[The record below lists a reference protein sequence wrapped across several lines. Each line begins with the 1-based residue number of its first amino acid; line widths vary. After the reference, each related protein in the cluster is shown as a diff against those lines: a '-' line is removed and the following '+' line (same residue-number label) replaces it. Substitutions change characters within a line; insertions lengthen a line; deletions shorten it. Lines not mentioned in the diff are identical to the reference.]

1 MGLPIGKAAG
11 LLFGKGLGIIKVK
24 PQKLHGI
31 NPVLVYPKN
40 GKSFELPRF
49 CTEEMQTALKMNK
62 TAIKQVKT
70 PSVKFY
76 PEADAVDLKRLT
88 STSIEDS
95 YSRVEW
101 TNPKDG
107 KVYNLLKQGETE
119 DGKVIVRI
127 LNENG
132 GFIKEA
138 RLTPKVI
145 GIPDNYTTTFGDL
158 GLTHGEMTNI
168 FAKRNNPFA
177 KYVPFNI
184 SRQAIFQHR
193 ELDEIFEY
201 VNKGGKLDYLSCSYG
216 GKVYL
221 KKKISLLD
229 PNMKQLLEEQQGYDR
244 LAQNGTRILNAAGNA
259 SLAESGKS
267 GGLACDILT
276 TNSKAEGVGSLNPAT
291 GKISDFS
298 LSRNSN
304 LTQHYEVGEFMPSL
318 TPDGVNITGLAGTDM
333 GFVSSS
339 LRRKA
344 ANPLLGKSV
353 DKVQHLSY
361 TIDSRLRDIQ
371 TQIWKLF
378 KSGKSADEIM
388 KEKALLEEQKML
400 YSQRKRKLFDYANEL
415 RVIDGKYQV
424 PFDKLTGTS
433 ISTPV
438 RTAKLALN
446 DMMEGVI

>member
-1 MGLPIGKAAG
+1 M
-11 LLFGKGLGIIKVK
+11 
-24 PQKLHGI
+24 
-31 NPVLVYPKN
+31 
-40 GKSFELPRF
+40 
-49 CTEEMQTALKMNK
+49 
-62 TAIKQVKT
+62 
-70 PSVKFY
+70 
-76 PEADAVDLKRLT
+76 
-88 STSIEDS
+88 
-95 YSRVEW
+95 
-101 TNPKDG
+101 
-107 KVYNLLKQGETE
+107 
-119 DGKVIVRI
+119 
-127 LNENG
+127 
-132 GFIKEA
+132 
-138 RLTPKVI
+138 
-145 GIPDNYTTTFGDL
+145 
-158 GLTHGEMTNI
+158 
-168 FAKRNNPFA
+168 
-177 KYVPFNI
+177 
-184 SRQAIFQHR
+184 
-193 ELDEIFEY
+193 
-201 VNKGGKLDYLSCSYG
+201 NKGGKLDYLSCSYG

-339 LRRKA
+339 LRHKA